1 MDCQFR
7 WINLVWL
14 VDPHHL
20 SLSPLSIRGR
30 CAGRLAGWPPPPEE
44 LSWRARPGRP
54 RSAERTSPAAST
66 RRRGSGGGGSEA
78 RSAANGF
85 SSGRGGGGGTSA
97 GKEED
102 KKRLGKAATAAAA
115 ATGACELA
123 AAAGR
128 RSAPEGAGGVP
139 PRGRAPALALA
150 GGHLPEVARGA
161 GTIGLC
167 STWATATRPSP
178 RVGGRRRPAP
188 RCGRRGRLDMG
199 PRVACL
205 PFLLQ

>member
-1 MDCQFR
+1 MGWFGLDCR

-14 VDPHHL
+14 VDPHHP
-20 SLSPLSIRGR
+20 SLSPLSARGR

-66 RRRGSGGGGSEA
+66 RRRGSGGGGSEQ

-85 SSGRGGGGGTSA
+85 PSGRGGGGRTSA

-102 KKRLGKAATAAAA
+102 KKRLGKAATAVAAA

-128 RSAPEGAGGVP
+128 RSTE
-139 PRGRAPALALA
+139 
-150 GGHLPEVARGA
+150 
-161 GTIGLC
+161 
-167 STWATATRPSP
+167 RPLF
-178 RVGGRRRPAP
+178 GFGN
-188 RCGRRGRLDMG
+188 
-199 PRVACL
+199 
-205 PFLLQ
+205 